1 MAALLIPQDLPDYS
15 ESSGRRILSVVPDVC
30 GAPLGVVVSTA
41 VTRERPEVLVSAVS
55 QQVFWARRAVV
66 AIVLL
71 TVLAVVASLAALGV
85 QAGWAM
91 LTGGGA
97 AMPVD
102 SPVTYVVQPGDTLW
116 SVARSL
122 QPMGDVRPLVGV
134 LSEHNGGAAL
144 VVGQVLEL
152 Q

>member
-1 MAALLIPQDLPDYS
+1 MVALLIPQHLPDYS
-15 ESSGRRILSVVPDVC
+15 ESPGGRILTMVPDVSC
-30 GAPLGVVVSTA
+30 APLGGVVPTVVV
-41 VTRERPEVLVSAVS
+41 RERPEAVVAAVS
-55 QQVFWARRAVV
+55 QHVFWARRAIA

-85 QAGWAM
+85 QAGSAM
-91 LTGGGA
+91 LAGGEA
-97 AMPVD
+97 AVPD
-102 SPVTYVVQPGDTLW
+102 GSPATYVVQPGDTLW

-122 QPMGDVRPLVGV
+122 QPMGDVRPLVGL